1 MGLALILPLLLCFL
15 SFSSLISYPGGLVSR
30 EKGYNESNQHGLGG
44 FPQMLP
50 YAPVH
55 LKSPCGS

>member
-1 MGLALILPLLLCFL
+1 MGLALILPLLLGFL
-15 SFSSLISYPGGLVSR
+15 SFSSLISYPGGWVSR
-30 EKGYNESNQHGLGG
+30 EKGYNESNQHGLEG

-50 YAPVH
+50 YGPIH